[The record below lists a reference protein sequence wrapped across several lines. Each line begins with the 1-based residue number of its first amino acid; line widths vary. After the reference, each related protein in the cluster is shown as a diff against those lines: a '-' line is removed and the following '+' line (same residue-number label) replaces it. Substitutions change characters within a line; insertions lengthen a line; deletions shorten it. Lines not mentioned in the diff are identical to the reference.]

1 MLHSKNTKTAQGLIA
16 DAPFIPPETVSKID
30 EIYGYIQAASDD
42 YQLLLSERDAIGKKL
57 DAINLDFE
65 KMSERLQDL
74 FELAGL
80 GLSVEMFT
88 HEFDSS
94 IRSVRQKNQQIVSNR
109 AAQTVDNLVRHIN
122 YNDVIVVGNKRDI
135 LPRSIKDT
143 KIIHWLRRQL
153 KLEGIK
159 PLDVLLTSGK
169 KNYHLDELMQ
179 MIDQYRKGRDVYVV
193 GVTNVG
199 KSSLINSLLKAYS
212 DVQDNLI
219 TTSEFPG
226 TTLDL
231 IEIPLDEN
239 SSIYDSPG
247 IVNRH
252 QIAHLVDENTL
263 KDILPQS
270 ELRPVNY
277 QLNCKQ
283 TLYFGGLAR
292 LDFLNGSKT
301 SMTCYFHRR
310 LQIHRTKLENADA
323 LYNRHK
329 TLKPEVEELKD
340 IQSFKTYQF
349 RLPENKVDVVISGL
363 GFVTIH
369 CPNAL
374 IEVKAPEQVGVFIR
388 EALI

>member
-1 MLHSKNTKTAQGLIA
+1 MEELRCYGCGAIIQSEDEKKIGFVPKNALDRSQVLCKRCFRLKNYHQL
-16 DAPFIPPETVSKID
+16 
-30 EIYGYIQAASDD
+30 QATNLSDD
-42 YQLLLSERDAIGKKL
+42 DFLEILNKIG
-57 DAINLDFE
+57 E
-65 KMSERLQDL
+65 KDCLVVYLVDL
-74 FELAGL
+74 FDFNGSLIQG
-80 GLSVEMFT
+80 
-88 HEFDSS
+88 
-94 IRSVRQKNQQIVSNR
+94 
-109 AAQTVDNLVRHIN
+109 LVRHIN

-159 PLDVLLTSGK
+159 PIDVLLTSGK

-369 CPNAL
+369 CSNAL

>member
-1 MLHSKNTKTAQGLIA
+1 MEELRCYGCGAIIQSEDEKKIGFVPKNALDRSQVLCKRCFRLKNYHQL
-16 DAPFIPPETVSKID
+16 
-30 EIYGYIQAASDD
+30 QATNLSDD
-42 YQLLLSERDAIGKKL
+42 DFLEILNKIG
-57 DAINLDFE
+57 E
-65 KMSERLQDL
+65 KDCLVVYLVDL
-74 FELAGL
+74 FDFNGSLIQG
-80 GLSVEMFT
+80 
-88 HEFDSS
+88 
-94 IRSVRQKNQQIVSNR
+94 
-109 AAQTVDNLVRHIN
+109 LVRHIN

-199 KSSLINSLLKAYS
+199 KSSLINSLLKAY
-212 DVQDNLI
+212 
-219 TTSEFPG
+219 
-226 TTLDL
+226 
-231 IEIPLDEN
+231 
-239 SSIYDSPG
+239 
-247 IVNRH
+247 
-252 QIAHLVDENTL
+252 
-263 KDILPQS
+263 DILPQS